1 MLTAGSLKNWPAKT
15 ETENYFEAN
24 KVQVNN
30 IQEVRKK
37 PKHTHTHTQPWKKVS
52 LVKKEKYPIKMW
64 AVKIILKF
72 THKWKNDGYDLRE
85 HKSATRKSRQFE
97 KVT

>member
-37 PKHTHTHTQPWKKVS
+37 PKHTHTPPTM
-52 LVKKEKYPIKMW
+52 KEG
-64 AVKIILKF
+64 F
-72 THKWKNDGYDLRE
+72 F
-85 HKSATRKSRQFE
+85 S
-97 KVT
+97 

>member
-15 ETENYFEAN
+15 ETENHFEEN

-37 PKHTHTHTQPWKKVS
+37 QNTHPPQPWKKVS
-52 LVKKEKYPIKMW
+52 LVKKEKIS
-64 AVKIILKF
+64 
-72 THKWKNDGYDLRE
+72 N
-85 HKSATRKSRQFE
+85 
-97 KVT
+97 